1 MFIIECPW
9 CGKRD
14 QSEFS
19 AHGEAHI
26 ERPQDPSVLTDE
38 QWGDYVFFRDNPKGL
53 HFERWNHSHGCRR
66 WFNIARNTASSEI
79 YVSYKPGETRPQVDI
94 T

>member
-9 CGKRD
+9 CGPRD

-19 AHGEAHI
+19 AHGQAHI
-26 ERPQDPSVLTDE
+26 ARPEEPTELSDE
-38 QWGDYVFFRDNPKGL
+38 QWGDFLFFRDNPKGL
-53 HFERWNHSHGCRR
+53 HFERWHHSHGCRR

-79 YVSYKPGETRPQVDI
+79 YASYKPGEPRPEV
-94 T
+94 TTK